1 MYAEDKFI
9 EPKTLGL
16 RDATSAKKL
25 SKIKQSVDD
34 DINCALGIKVQCNS
48 FEKIEM
54 TIINYA

>member
-1 MYAEDKFI
+1 MHAEDKFI

-25 SKIKQSVDD
+25 LKIKQSVDEAV
-34 DINCALGIKVQCNS
+34 NCALGVKVQCNS

-54 TIINYA
+54 TIINYP

>member
-34 DINCALGIKVQCNS
+34 AVNCTLGVKVQCNS

-54 TIINYA
+54 KIINYA